1 MEKPNLNCR
10 RMPEVTDPYWDSVN
24 SLHGLDELCS
34 DYLDKTKT
42 VLELGTYEG
51 VSTKL
56 FAYYA
61 KHVTTVDIIKK
72 SNIDSLLNEYNNIN
86 FIEGKTQDIL
96 SKLNIKYDLI
106 YIDADHSYNNIK
118 QDILGSINL
127 LNENG
132 IISGH
137 DYDNYTKNDVFVV
150 VNEFFPKIKI
160 YSDQSWVALR

>member
-1 MEKPNLNCR
+1 MKKPNLNLK

-34 DYLDKTKT
+34 NYLDKTKT
-42 VLELGTYEG
+42 VLELGTYVG

-61 KHVTTVDIIKK
+61 KHITTVDIVKQ
-72 SNIDSLLNEYNNIN
+72 SNIDSLLNEYNNIQ
-86 FIEGKTQDIL
+86 FIQGKTKDIL
-96 SKLNIKYDLI
+96 SSLNTKYDLI
-106 YIDADHSYNNIK
+106 YIDADHSYSGVK
-118 QDILGSINL
+118 QDILNSINL

-137 DYDNYTKNDVFVV
+137 DYDSNTQNDIFKV
-150 VNEFFPKIKI
+150 VNEFFPKIKV
-160 YSDQSWVALR
+160 YSDQSWVSLR